1 MADAKICDRCGNFY
15 QTHSVSDNAE
25 GFTDKLILEEQDK
38 MGRTSGVER
47 YDICPNCRQELD
59 NWLKGMKEKT

>member
-15 QTHSVSDNAE
+15 QTHGVNGLQS
-25 GFTDKLILEEQDK
+25 TDKLNIFEDDINH
-38 MGRTSGVER
+38 ER
-47 YDICPNCRQELD
+47 HNSKFFDLCPNCRQELD